1 MAKNKVQKEE
11 ALKEAKDRL
20 KSSKLTIITSYKNL
34 PVSQV
39 EKIRKELREQGI
51 FYKVIKKT
59 ILKLAASENIDESAI
74 DDTKG
79 NLTVAFGNDEV
90 AAARILAK
98 FAKENEGLEIHGG
111 WLEDK
116 FMSKSQ
122 VEELSKILSKEELLS
137 KLLRTMNNPMTGF
150 VNVLS
155 GNMRGLVNVLKAISE
170 KK

>member
-20 KSSKLTIITSYKNL
+20 KSSKLTIITSYSNL

-39 EKIRKELREQGI
+39 EKIRKELRDQGI

-59 ILKLAASENIDESAI
+59 ILKLAAGENIDESAI
-74 DDTKG
+74 GNTKG

-98 FAKENEGLEIHGG
+98 FVKENEGLEIHGG
-111 WLEDK
+111 WLEEK
-116 FMSKSQ
+116 FMNKSQ